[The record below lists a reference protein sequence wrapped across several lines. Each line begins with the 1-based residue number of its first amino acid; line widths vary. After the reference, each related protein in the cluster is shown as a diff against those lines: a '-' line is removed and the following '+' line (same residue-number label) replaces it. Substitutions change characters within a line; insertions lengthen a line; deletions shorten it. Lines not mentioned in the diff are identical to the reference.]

1 MVSGTLL
8 LVSNGTTASSVVR
21 ALGRLSDVFTGNC
34 NMSMIVSIVS
44 GRFLLVSNG
53 NGNKSLMRCFRIWSI
68 AAADEFAPNNIGN
81 SAAMVSGTLLLVSNG
96 NTASSVV
103 RALGRLSDVF
113 TGNCNMS
120 MIVSIVSGRLLLV
133 SNGTGNK
140 PLMRCFSIW
149 SIAAAD
155 EF

>member
-1 MVSGTLL
+1 MILDVFTGKFNIFMIVSMVSRRLL
-8 LVSNGTTASSVVR
+8 LVSNGT
-21 ALGRLSDVFTGNC
+21 
-34 NMSMIVSIVS
+34 
-44 GRFLLVSNG
+44 
-53 NGNKSLMRCFRIWSI
+53 GNKSLMRCFSIWSI

-140 PLMRCFSIW
+140 SLMRCFSIW
-149 SIAAAD
+149 SIAVAD
-155 EF
+155 EFAPNNIGNSAAMVS